1 MVSLNKIGLKL
12 DGGSWPDSFGRIA
25 CQFLI
30 FFTAKAHLLV
40 FMFDMLILFG

>member
-12 DGGSWPDSFGRIA
+12 DGGSWPDSFGWIA

-30 FFTAKAHLLV
+30 FLQLKHMYWFLC
-40 FMFDMLILFG
+40 LIC